1 LLLALVLLLL
11 LLHPDE
17 LEEELEEVPS
27 FPYET
32 PRHNPAVF
40 PPLARIDSE

>member
-1 LLLALVLLLL
+1 LLLALVLLL

-40 PPLARIDSE
+40 PPTARILSE